1 MGPGYTRAMPTPSPK
16 RRRAAASTA
25 GAARTPR
32 KKAASSRN
40 APPTRSQATH
50 HARTRRAHA
59 NETAE
64 DYAEAIAD
72 LIQATGEARV
82 TDLARCLGVSHVT
95 VIRTIARLQRDGL
108 VTTQPYRSVFLTTK
122 GTSLAEEARRRHQ
135 IVLDVLLALGV
146 PKDAAQTDAEGIEH
160 HVGAETLAAFER
172 FNRRVARARKR

>member
-1 MGPGYTRAMPTPSPK
+1 MPTPSPK
-16 RRRAAASTA
+16 RRRGTASPPRKTRS
-25 GAARTPR
+25 ART
-32 KKAASSRN
+32 KASPPARL
-40 APPTRSQATH
+40 PPTRSQATH

-95 VIRTIARLQRDGL
+95 VIRTVARLQRDGL
-108 VTTQPYRSVFLTTK
+108 VTTQPYRSVFLTAK
-122 GTSLAEEARRRHQ
+122 GDSVAKEARRRHQ

-146 PKDAAQTDAEGIEH
+146 PRDAAHTDAEGIEH
-160 HVGAETLAAFER
+160 HVGPETLAAFER
-172 FNRRVARARKR
+172 FNRRAIRARKR